1 MAEGFAHRMRRML
14 TGMHRPPEPD
24 PDPGSKSGL
33 GSGAAQPPDL
43 VDAGQPGWDGP
54 RADRQGDE
62 DGHDD
67 PRGERTTRPE
77 RQGVV
82 RPLAM
87 RAYPGDYPGV
97 PAMHYAP
104 EPDGLPDPGEVV
116 WTWVPF
122 EEDPA
127 LGKDRPVLL
136 IGVDGDWLLGVMLSS
151 RDHEGSL
158 DHEHR
163 AGREWVDVGTGAWD
177 RHGRESEA
185 RTDRILRVDPDAV
198 RREGA
203 VLDRER
209 FDLVA
214 AAIRHGG

>member
-1 MAEGFAHRMRRML
+1 ML
-14 TGMHRPPEPD
+14 LGMNRPPEPAAE
-24 PDPGSKSGL
+24 PVSGD
-33 GSGAAQPPDL
+33 GSGAARPVQGEA
-43 VDAGQPGWDGP
+43 VQGEAGQRGSRRPHDDQP
-54 RADRQGDE
+54 GDE

-67 PRGERTTRPE
+67 PQGEERPRRE
-77 RQGVV
+77 GHGVV

-104 EPDGLPDPGEVV
+104 ELDGLPDPGEVV

-127 LGKDRPVLL
+127 RGKDRPVLL

-151 RDHEGSL
+151 RDHDASL
-158 DHEHR
+158 EREHR
-163 AGREWVDVGTGAWD
+163 AGRDWVDVGTGAWD
-177 RHGRESEA
+177 RQGRESEA

-214 AAIRHGG
+214 AAIRRGG